1 MQFFVKS
8 VPASAVTVAGDPTV
22 GFLVVLQFLLS
33 VITTLCAPAET
44 SVNVVKLPAETL
56 TAVPPSKATEYGPT
70 PPDGVTLIEPPA
82 LQVALVVT
90 RAASTPMPTCMRG
103 NVPHLGLMVDGFA
116 FRTAQVSFGE
126 AEVQAKYKS
135 TISNDS
141 PQLMVMS
148 LSEARGVVLVFGIGP
163 AQATIGSRLI
173 SAPAELYLT
182 KVPHKAKEVLVE
194 PVLLAMVNTNVRVP
208 LH

>member
-1 MQFFVKS
+1 M
-8 VPASAVTVAGDPTV
+8 
-22 GFLVVLQFLLS
+22 
-33 VITTLCAPAET
+33 
-44 SVNVVKLPAETL
+44 
-56 TAVPPSKATEYGPT
+56 
-70 PPDGVTLIEPPA
+70 
-82 LQVALVVT
+82 
-90 RAASTPMPTCMRG
+90 
-103 NVPHLGLMVDGFA
+103 PHLGLMVDGFA

-173 SAPAELYLT
+173 SVPAELYLT